1 MSSFPRCLDCGA
13 ERTSEQCE
21 ACGLSAAEAELAFR
35 RRLISLT
42 VIFLLGALAFLPAS
56 HYYPPL
62 ELDAML
68 IFIGVI
74 FFLTLGVAAL
84 LDLRARRHLEIE
96 AWKRLFRG
104 LVPVPWLLA
113 AVLFVN
119 GSLDH
124 EPPKSLHASVVGKFR
139 MPGLL
144 RMHRLVVTSWR
155 EGRSYERL
163 YVSTD
168 DFARFQVGDAVQ
180 VRVQGGLV
188 GIPWVYGVYRE

>member
-1 MSSFPRCLDCGA
+1 MSTPRCLDCGA
-13 ERTSEQCE
+13 ERSSDQCE
-21 ACGLSAAEAELAFR
+21 GCGLTSAEAELAFR
-35 RRLISLT
+35 KRLLNLT

-68 IFIGVI
+68 IFTGVV
-74 FFLTLGVAAL
+74 FFLNLGLAAL
-84 LDLRARRHLEIE
+84 LDQRARKHLEIE
-96 AWKRLFRG
+96 AWKRVFRG

-113 AVLFVN
+113 GVLFVN
-119 GSLDH
+119 GRLDST
-124 EPPKSLHASVVGKFR
+124 PPQPVNTSVVGKFR

-155 EGRSYERL
+155 DGSGYERI
-163 YVSTD
+163 YVSED
-168 DFARFQVGDAVQ
+168 DFARFDIGDVVQ
-180 VRVQGGLV
+180 VRVQEGLV